1 MYSKELEFKLVKNL
15 IDHNKFTPKL
25 FKLLNKIEI
34 ERFRENIVIPTDY
47 LEKFEAIIDKY
58 ETLSFE

>member
-1 MYSKELEFKLVKNL
+1 MKNL